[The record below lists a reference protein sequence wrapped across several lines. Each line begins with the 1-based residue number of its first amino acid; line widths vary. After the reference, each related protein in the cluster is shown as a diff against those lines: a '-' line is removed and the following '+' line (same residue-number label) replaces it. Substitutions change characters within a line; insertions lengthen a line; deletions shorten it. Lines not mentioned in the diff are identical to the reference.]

1 MNVALDK
8 EFLQSLNVSSLK
20 NLVDWEQVGK
30 ISQNNNLQPESALA
44 LASFIGKSYCKVVM
58 AIISINLSYSCSIQI
73 QSLKSSCK

>member
-44 LASFIGKSYCKVVM
+44 LASFIGK
-58 AIISINLSYSCSIQI
+58 
-73 QSLKSSCK
+73 

>member
-58 AIISINLSYSCSIQI
+58 AIISIILLLYTNSI
-73 QSLKSSCK
+73 S